1 MGGQSDTQHAQG
13 IPEYIRTYRNITINP
28 AQQSLDPVYII
39 YILVYELFAPITT
52 SLLWRITHA
61 DVVVKMSL
69 TLSFTVSNVHA
80 V

>member
-1 MGGQSDTQHAQG
+1 MNMTKNYVVWYTCNTFSAVLFMGGQSDTQHAQG

-52 SLLWRITHA
+52 SLL
-61 DVVVKMSL
+61 
-69 TLSFTVSNVHA
+69 
-80 V
+80 